1 MSRNESLL
9 LAIIFFIT
17 VVTWI
22 ILGIY
27 RANNESSVT
36 PVQQEEI
43 KPINSQFDV
52 KTIESLQKR
61 E

>member
-17 VVTWI
+17 VITWI
-22 ILGIY
+22 ALGVY
-27 RANNESSVT
+27 RANSESTVTSV
-36 PVQQEEI
+36 QEEEI
-43 KPINSQFDV
+43 KPLTTQFDT
-52 KTIESLQKR
+52 KTIESLQQR

>member
-17 VVTWI
+17 VITWI

-27 RANNESSVT
+27 RANTESTVT
-36 PVQQEEI
+36 STQQEEI
-43 KPINSQFDV
+43 RPLNAEFDT
-52 KTIESLQKR
+52 KIIQSLQQR

>member
-27 RANNESSVT
+27 RANTESSVT

-43 KPINSQFDV
+43 KPINAQFDV
-52 KTIESLQKR
+52 KTIKSLQKR